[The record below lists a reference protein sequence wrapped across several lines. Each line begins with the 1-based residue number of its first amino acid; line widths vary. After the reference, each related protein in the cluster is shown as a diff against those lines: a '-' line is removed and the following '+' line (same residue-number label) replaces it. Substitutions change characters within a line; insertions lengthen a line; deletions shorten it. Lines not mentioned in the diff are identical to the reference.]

1 MMTVQLLSVDCEELK
16 MGITELFVLAIGLSM
31 DAFAVSICK
40 GLSLGKIS
48 WKHMC
53 IAGAWFGG
61 FQALMPFIGWML
73 GSQFADRIQQYDHWI
88 AFILL
93 VLIGGNMIR
102 EALSGDEEDAA
113 QAETDLRL
121 DHKKLFLMAIA
132 TSIDALAIGVTFAFL
147 ETAILP
153 AIGIIG
159 CTTFCI
165 SVAGVAVG
173 CWFGARYKKRAEIT
187 GGAILVLL
195 GVRILLEHLGI
206 LAF

>member
-1 MMTVQLLSVDCEELK
+1 MSF
-16 MGITELFVLAIGLSM
+16 IELFLIGVGLSM
-31 DAFAVSICK
+31 DAFAAAICQ
-40 GLSLGKIS
+40 GLSMTRIKWGHALTVGLY
-48 WKHMC
+48 
-53 IAGAWFGG
+53 FGG

-102 EALSGDEEDAA
+102 EAPSGDEEDAA

-195 GVRILLEHLGI
+195 GIKILLEHLGI

>member
-1 MMTVQLLSVDCEELK
+1 MTF
-16 MGITELFVLAIGLSM
+16 IELFLIGVGLSM
-31 DAFAVSICK
+31 DAFAAAICQ
-40 GLSLGKIS
+40 GLSMTRIKWGHALTVGLY
-48 WKHMC
+48 
-53 IAGAWFGG
+53 FGG
-61 FQALMPFIGWML
+61 FQALMPFTGWML

-173 CWFGARYKKRAEIT
+173 CWFGARYKQRAEIT
-187 GGAILVLL
+187 GGVILVLL
-195 GVRILLEHLGI
+195 GCKILLEHLG
-206 LAF
+206 LLSF

>member
-1 MMTVQLLSVDCEELK
+1 MTF
-16 MGITELFVLAIGLSM
+16 IELFLIGVGLSM
-31 DAFAVSICK
+31 DAFAAAICQ
-40 GLSLGKIS
+40 GLSMTRIKWGHALTVGLY
-48 WKHMC
+48 
-53 IAGAWFGG
+53 FGG
-61 FQALMPFIGWML
+61 FQALMPFTGWML

-195 GVRILLEHLGI
+195 GIKILLEHLGI

>member
-1 MMTVQLLSVDCEELK
+1 MSF
-16 MGITELFVLAIGLSM
+16 IELFLIGVGLSM
-31 DAFAVSICK
+31 DAFAAAICQ
-40 GLSLGKIS
+40 GLSMTRIKWGHALTVGLY
-48 WKHMC
+48 
-53 IAGAWFGG
+53 FGG

-173 CWFGARYKKRAEIT
+173 CWFGARYKQRAEIT
-187 GGAILVLL
+187 GGVILVLL
-195 GVRILLEHLGI
+195 GCKILLEHLG
-206 LAF
+206 LLSF

>member
-1 MMTVQLLSVDCEELK
+1 MTF
-16 MGITELFVLAIGLSM
+16 IELFLIGVGLSM
-31 DAFAVSICK
+31 DAFAAAICQ
-40 GLSLGKIS
+40 GLSMTRIKWGHALTVGLY
-48 WKHMC
+48 
-53 IAGAWFGG
+53 FGG

-102 EALSGDEEDAA
+102 EALFGDEEDAA

-195 GVRILLEHLGI
+195 GIKILLEHLGI

>member
-1 MMTVQLLSVDCEELK
+1 MSF
-16 MGITELFVLAIGLSM
+16 IELFLIGVGLSM
-31 DAFAVSICK
+31 DAFAAAICQ
-40 GLSLGKIS
+40 GLSMTRIKWGHALTVGLY
-48 WKHMC
+48 
-53 IAGAWFGG
+53 FGG

-121 DHKKLFLMAIA
+121 DHKKLFLMAVA

-195 GVRILLEHLGI
+195 GIKILLEHLGI

>member
-1 MMTVQLLSVDCEELK
+1 MTF
-16 MGITELFVLAIGLSM
+16 IELFLIGVGLSM
-31 DAFAVSICK
+31 DAFAAAICQ
-40 GLSLGKIS
+40 GLSMTRIKWGHALTVGLY
-48 WKHMC
+48 
-53 IAGAWFGG
+53 FGG

-113 QAETDLRL
+113 QAETELRL

-195 GVRILLEHLGI
+195 GIKILLEHLGI

>member
-1 MMTVQLLSVDCEELK
+1 MSF
-16 MGITELFVLAIGLSM
+16 IELFLIGVGLSM
-31 DAFAVSICK
+31 DAFAAAICQ
-40 GLSLGKIS
+40 GLFMTRIKWGHALTVGLY
-48 WKHMC
+48 
-53 IAGAWFGG
+53 FGG

-88 AFILL
+88 AFVLL
-93 VLIGGNMIR
+93 ALIGGNMIR

>member
-1 MMTVQLLSVDCEELK
+1 MTF
-16 MGITELFVLAIGLSM
+16 IELFLIGVGLSM
-31 DAFAVSICK
+31 DAFAAAICQ
-40 GLSLGKIS
+40 GLSMTRIKWGHALTVGLY
-48 WKHMC
+48 
-53 IAGAWFGG
+53 FGG

-132 TSIDALAIGVTFAFL
+132 TSIDVLAIGVTFAFL

-195 GVRILLEHLGI
+195 GIKILLEHLGI

>member
-1 MMTVQLLSVDCEELK
+1 MTF
-16 MGITELFVLAIGLSM
+16 IELFLIGVGLSM
-31 DAFAVSICK
+31 DAFAAAICQ
-40 GLSLGKIS
+40 GLFMTRIKWGHALTVGLY
-48 WKHMC
+48 
-53 IAGAWFGG
+53 FGG

-173 CWFGARYKKRAEIT
+173 CWFGARYKQRAEIT
-187 GGAILVLL
+187 GGVILVLL
-195 GVRILLEHLGI
+195 GCKILLEHLG
-206 LAF
+206 LLSF

>member
-1 MMTVQLLSVDCEELK
+1 MTF
-16 MGITELFVLAIGLSM
+16 IELFLIGVGLSM
-31 DAFAVSICK
+31 DAFAAAICQ
-40 GLSLGKIS
+40 GLFMTRIKWGHALTVGLY
-48 WKHMC
+48 
-53 IAGAWFGG
+53 FGG

-195 GVRILLEHLGI
+195 GIKILLEHLGI

>member
-1 MMTVQLLSVDCEELK
+1 MSF
-16 MGITELFVLAIGLSM
+16 IELFLIGVGLSM
-31 DAFAVSICK
+31 DAFAAAICQ
-40 GLSLGKIS
+40 GLSMTRIKWGHALTVGLY
-48 WKHMC
+48 
-53 IAGAWFGG
+53 FGG

-121 DHKKLFLMAIA
+121 DHKKLFLMAMA

-195 GVRILLEHLGI
+195 GIKILLEHLGI

>member
-1 MMTVQLLSVDCEELK
+1 MTF
-16 MGITELFVLAIGLSM
+16 IELFLIGVGLSM
-31 DAFAVSICK
+31 DAFAAAICQ
-40 GLSLGKIS
+40 GLFMTRIKWGHALTVGLY
-48 WKHMC
+48 
-53 IAGAWFGG
+53 FGG

-121 DHKKLFLMAIA
+121 DHKKLFLIASA

-195 GVRILLEHLGI
+195 GIKILLEHLGI